1 VNSICL
7 ARTNLKRAKA
17 ESIANLFIAIHLQ
30 SGIYC
35 GGNSMKKVLCFAA
48 TAIFLFSISC
58 STSSSKTQS
67 TNAAPTPPAAATGGS
82 DVQPQSPKAQ
92 IDPCSVFSP
101 EDAQAITG
109 VPMKV
114 SPGHGA
120 IVCMYE
126 ETSPKPGLD
135 TARVSLMLNVENS
148 VDKEAKEWQN
158 TKEIRRLKPGEK
170 NITKLSGIGDEAW
183 FDGNVVK
190 GKVAIGGILARKGK
204 ADFALQSA
212 VLQYR
217 SSLEKMKEV
226 ARRIADKLE

>member
-1 VNSICL
+1 V
-7 ARTNLKRAKA
+7 
-17 ESIANLFIAIHLQ
+17 ESIANPPIDSLQ
-30 SGIYC
+30 FQVVMEAY
-35 GGNSMKKVLCFAA
+35 SMKKVLCFAA
-48 TAIFLFSISC
+48 VAIILFLVSC
-58 STSSSKTQS
+58 GSSSSKSQS
-67 TNAAPTPPAAATGGS
+67 ANAATPTTASPASGS
-82 DVQPQSPKAQ
+82 IDVQPQSPKAQ
-92 IDPCSVFSP
+92 IDPCSMFSP
-101 EDAQAITG
+101 ADAQEITG
-109 VPMKV
+109 VPMKL

-126 ETSPKPGLD
+126 EASPKPGLD

-148 VDKEAKEWQN
+148 AEKEAKEWEN

-183 FDGNVVK
+183 FDGNVEK
-190 GKVAIGGILARKGK
+190 GKVGVGGILARKGK
-204 ADFALQSA
+204 TDFALQSA

>member
-1 VNSICL
+1 M
-7 ARTNLKRAKA
+7 KR
-17 ESIANLFIAIHLQ
+17 
-30 SGIYC
+30 
-35 GGNSMKKVLCFAA
+35 VLCFAT
-48 TAIFLFSISC
+48 TAIFLFSVSC
-58 STSSSKTQS
+58 SSSSSKTES
-67 TNAAPTPPAAATGGS
+67 TNAAAPTPTSTATGSS
-82 DVQPQSPKAQ
+82 DTQPQSPKAQ
-92 IDPCSVFSP
+92 IDPCSMFNP

-109 VPMKV
+109 VPMKL

-120 IVCMYE
+120 IVCMYVE
-126 ETSPKPGLD
+126 ASPKPGLD

-148 VDKEAKEWQN
+148 AEKEAKEWEN

-183 FDGNVVK
+183 FDGNVEK
-190 GKVAIGGILARKGK
+190 GKVGVGGILARKGK
-204 ADFALQSA
+204 TDFALQSA